1 MFGIISYL
9 VIITSLVIS
18 PGIGTLPPP
27 RLIFLS
33 PTTTTPHISHTSCVY
48 FHVQISQIPYPFMH
62 LLELSVFTLPD
73 SPDDEPELLGISS
86 KFISPGSDLH
96 SSSLNRRKR
105 KEMAKKAL
113 QDYPNLIKYSNQ
125 RTEFDDSD
133 GDLWVSEPEDM
144 KFVARGLKNG
154 HYRAVCKLKRRMI
167 KSDVGVVLPPLIPT
181 EVDVKFDVEQYDI
194 NIKMTHLNNA
204 EINNVTTS
212 SSTPAIGS
220 GSDIDIPLTYFSTT
234 PSLLINFT
242 ASMQRKT
249 NFEGGTKGNDNM
261 NNILLYRIPQ
271 DGSLSVK
278 VNGQPHRG
286 PLHAYK
292 DGTSLLIGMLNDGP
306 HLIELSPVDS
316 LDGEP
321 IPEAINIISKLN
333 VIIKVPCRSGGIDIL
348 SPNGIVDD
356 GHVVT

>member
-220 GSDIDIPLTYFSTT
+220 GNGIDIPLTYFSTT

-261 NNILLYRIPQ
+261 NNIMIPIVTMIILYAYIVRVCACACAPVLICSCCCPIHPLQRTVRLWPSMLLLPTYAATATTTRRP
-271 DGSLSVK
+271 DGSCS
-278 VNGQPHRG
+278 
-286 PLHAYK
+286 
-292 DGTSLLIGMLNDGP
+292 T
-306 HLIELSPVDS
+306 
-316 LDGEP
+316 
-321 IPEAINIISKLN
+321 
-333 VIIKVPCRSGGIDIL
+333 
-348 SPNGIVDD
+348 
-356 GHVVT
+356 